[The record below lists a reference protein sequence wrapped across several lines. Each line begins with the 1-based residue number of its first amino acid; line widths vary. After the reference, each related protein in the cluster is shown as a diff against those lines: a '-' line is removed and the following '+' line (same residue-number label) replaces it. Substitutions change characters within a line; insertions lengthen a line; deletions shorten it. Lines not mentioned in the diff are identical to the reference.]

1 VLTTTVKKTLLLF
14 VFLFFA
20 FYAQSQTGGQTV
32 FNSLTIPT
40 SARAAAMGGAL
51 PTIRDGD
58 LSLALFNPAL
68 LDSLSHQKASLSYVN
83 YFSDVNLGYAA
94 YAHHLDSSSITLSGA
109 IQYLDYGQFTE
120 RDASGLEIGSF
131 NAGDYALV
139 IGAAMP
145 VDSLFTIGVNIKGI
159 YSSLANYDAWGLAID
174 AGATYYNPEKKF
186 SASLVVQNLGYQ
198 INGYRDNMRDTLP
211 VNLQFAIAKQLKHA
225 PFRFSLVFDQLQ
237 QWDLTDGQEPV
248 TIVDPITG
256 DVISEGN
263 SQFGDKLMRHVIFGT
278 EVLLGDNFSVSVGY
292 NYRRRQELKLEDR
305 PGTAGLSWGLGA
317 KINKFSIAYGRAVYH
332 LAGPSNH
339 FTVTT
344 RISDW

>member
-1 VLTTTVKKTLLLF
+1 MLTTTVKKTLLLF
-14 VFLFFA
+14 GLLFPALF
-20 FYAQSQTGGQTV
+20 AQSQTGGQTV

-51 PTIRDGD
+51 PTARDGD

-68 LDSLSHQKASLSYVN
+68 LDSLSDQKLSLSYVN
-83 YFSDVNLGYAA
+83 YFSDINLGYAA
-94 YAHHLDSSSITLSGA
+94 YAQHLDSSNVTVSAA
-109 IQYLDYGQFTE
+109 IQYVDYGQFTE
-120 RDASGLEIGSF
+120 RDATGLDIGSF
-131 NAGDYALV
+131 NAGDYALI
-139 IGAAMP
+139 IGAAVP
-145 VDSLFTIGVNIKGI
+145 VDSLFTIGANLKGI
-159 YSSLANYDAWGLAID
+159 YSSLASYDAWGIALD
-174 AGATYYNPEKKF
+174 AGATYYNPAKKL

-198 INGYRDNMRDTLP
+198 FNGYRDDIRDTLP

-237 QWDLTDGQEPV
+237 QWDLTDGEEPETV
-248 TIVDPITG
+248 VDPITG
-256 DVISEGN
+256 EVISEGK

-278 EVLLGDNFSVSVGY
+278 EVLLGDNFRVNIGY

-317 KINKFSIAYGRAVYH
+317 KINKFSISYGRAVYH